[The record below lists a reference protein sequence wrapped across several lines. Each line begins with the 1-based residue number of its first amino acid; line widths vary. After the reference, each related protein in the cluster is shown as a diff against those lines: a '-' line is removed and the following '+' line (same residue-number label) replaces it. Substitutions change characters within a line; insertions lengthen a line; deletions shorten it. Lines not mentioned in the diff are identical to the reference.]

1 MERQQQE
8 QGQARRLAEPGQ
20 HHRNAEQDRV
30 AERGAE
36 ADDGVALERPLEPRA
51 RDQKAE
57 AERQRRAAVEG
68 AEIAPGDVVGQGRGR
83 HAAEQQHRD
92 REVEHE
98 ARERRG
104 RRLAEHPGEGGQ
116 IAEGQQAED
125 RQDHVEDDGQR
136 CFPALGR
143 NPGRALPGTSTA
155 AARPE
160 FERTPPAPTRSNP
173 GTTRRPQPSG
183 VRGVQFRA
191 LQRSDCRRP
200 CRAIAA
206 GDGARHEERHVPWTT
221 TAASERRFIQIAD
234 QMTLR
239 RSRIYGDFRINPRTS
254 VAIANATSFSNFSL
268 NAQHG
273 GYYEL
278 SASAGQRRGGECGD
292 LRSGSRRHRY
302 QRG

>member
-36 ADDGVALERPLEPRA
+36 ADDGVALERPLERRA

-57 AERQRRAAVEG
+57 AERERRAAVEG

-98 ARERRG
+98 ARERRR
-104 RRLAEHPGEGGQ
+104 RRLAEHAGEGGE

-136 CFPALGR
+136 CFPGAAAPSG
-143 NPGRALPGTSTA
+143 GALPGTSTA

-160 FERTPPAPTRSNP
+160 FERTPRADTQQARNHAAPTTIQSSRRSISRAP
-173 GTTRRPQPSG
+173 EERLSAAMSG
-183 VRGVQFRA
+183 CR
-191 LQRSDCRRP
+191 CRRW
-200 CRAIAA
+200 R
-206 GDGARHEERHVPWTT
+206 GAPLTHL
-221 TAASERRFIQIAD
+221 RRFPD
-234 QMTLR
+234 QSAHLG
-239 RSRIYGDFRINPRTS
+239 GDR
-254 VAIANATSFSNFSL
+254 
-268 NAQHG
+268 
-273 GYYEL
+273 
-278 SASAGQRRGGECGD
+278 
-292 LRSGSRRHRY
+292 
-302 QRG
+302 